1 MKKESMI
8 GRRLYAWIIDAF
20 LFFTLLFF
28 VDGLIATPIMN
39 KTTDIEKVLD
49 SYVINSDIYNDLQD
63 EYELYIYVDNQRV
76 QNESISEE
84 VKQDFLNDSRVIEI
98 TNTLYY
104 EQTIL
109 LKTIIVRLSLS
120 ILAVSLIVY
129 VLLPLLFKRGRT
141 LGKVIAKLSLNKNNE
156 YAKWYLVV
164 IRYLLSIVFNVYLAI
179 VSLGIIP
186 LINLIL
192 AINHK
197 ENRAIYDMILGINVE
212 DNKLPIEIINQR

>member
-1 MKKESMI
+1 M
-8 GRRLYAWIIDAF
+8 
-20 LFFTLLFF
+20 
-28 VDGLIATPIMN
+28 
-39 KTTDIEKVLD
+39 
-49 SYVINSDIYNDLQD
+49 
-63 EYELYIYVDNQRV
+63 
-76 QNESISEE
+76 
-84 VKQDFLNDSRVIEI
+84 
-98 TNTLYY
+98 
-104 EQTIL
+104 L

-120 ILAVSLIVY
+120 ILAVSLITY
-129 VLLPLLFKRGRT
+129 VILPLLFKQGRT

-197 ENRAIYDMILGINVE
+197 
-212 DNKLPIEIINQR
+212 